1 MFFIS
6 GFSPNHSYYVNSSGS
21 DFDNF
26 GVKASP
32 YDARFYLK
40 LGVGVQF
47 SNFYFAPVTSFFQ
60 LMLADTKPP
69 FPEHFSDFLKCFP
82 CISKSS
88 VLLLES
94 AWLTIWA
101 WFSN

>member
-69 FPEHFSDFLKCFP
+69 FPEHFSEFLKCFP

-88 VLLLES
+88 VLFLES
-94 AWLTIWA
+94 A
-101 WFSN
+101 